1 MGEGYIDNED
11 IASIGTYTYED
22 TPPAMYQVKVGLE
35 RNSWHHDDD
44 DGSFFWANLSLT
56 QQQRSCACV
65 SNLCKCDLLM
75 MKSSLKAVKLCA

>member
-44 DGSFFWANLSLT
+44 DGSFFFGKPFFDSA
-56 QQQRSCACV
+56 AAFMCV
-65 SNLCKCDLLM
+65 CE
-75 MKSSLKAVKLCA
+75 